1 MKRYLVAFIAVAGLL
16 VGTMPVCAE
25 TPFNGMASCVKS
37 WGKGGEACKGSAA
50 KETTKKTACTKA
62 VDAIG
67 NKVPTGTTGGTI
79 NLTK

>member
-1 MKRYLVAFIAVAGLL
+1 MKRCFVAIIAVAGLL
-16 VGTMPVCAE
+16 VGTMPVSAE
-25 TPFNGMASCVKS
+25 TAFNEMASCVKS
-37 WGKGGEACKGSAA
+37 WGKGCEPCKSSGAA
-50 KETTKKTACTKA
+50 ATTKKMGCTKC